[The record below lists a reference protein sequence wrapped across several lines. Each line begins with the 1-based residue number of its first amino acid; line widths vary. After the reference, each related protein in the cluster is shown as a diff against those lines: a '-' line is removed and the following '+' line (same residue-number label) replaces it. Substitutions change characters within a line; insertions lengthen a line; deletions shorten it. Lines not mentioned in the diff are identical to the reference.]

1 MMGRKAALNLQSRTS
16 IPVKL
21 EFNASVVFIRKGLV
35 YMVISTEYIVI
46 SVEYMVWNCDVIS
59 G

>member
-1 MMGRKAALNLQSRTS
+1 
-16 IPVKL
+16 L